1 MFPDF
6 YRMVVVGGSMDR
18 ILDFIAVYWKPVFE
32 IALLAAFFYYI
43 LLLFRGT
50 RGAAVL
56 TGFIIVLLGITGLT
70 QIFQLDVI
78 NWILSRFLAFLAI
91 AVLVIFQPELRRA
104 FAELGSRQFFTGSKQ
119 RGEMIDVLVET
130 ARSLSQKRC
139 GGLMAVEREIG
150 FRGVADTGV
159 PIGAKATPELLT
171 TIFFPNTPLHDGGV
185 ILRGDQI
192 AAAACVFP
200 LTQRQGLSAS
210 TGMRHRAAMGL
221 TEDSDAVVVVVSEE
235 TGEIS
240 VAHRGH
246 LVQGLDPDG
255 LRAFLTTTLTSSTR
269 RSNWLASL
277 VRRFFSTLIVR
288 ESTAETE
295 EEPSRTEVSVSDE
308 APQREATAARERQEQ
323 GEPRH

>member
-1 MFPDF
+1 
-6 YRMVVVGGSMDR
+6 MDR
-18 ILDFIAVYWKPVFE
+18 VLDFIVVYWKPVFE

-56 TGFIIVLLGITGLT
+56 TGFVIVLLGITGVT
-70 QIFQLDVI
+70 QVFQLDVI
-78 NWILSRFLAFLAI
+78 NWILGRFLTFLAI

-104 FAELGSRQFFTGSKQ
+104 LADLGSRQFFTGSKQ

-159 PIGAKATPELLT
+159 RIEAKATPELLT

-185 ILRGDQI
+185 VLRGDQI
-192 AAAACVFP
+192 VAAACVFP

-255 LRAFLTTTLTSSTR
+255 LRAFLTTTLTSVGR
-269 RSNWLASL
+269 RTNWLANL
-277 VRRFFSTLIVR
+277 VPRIFGTLILREAVTGSGEHLGAAEADSVR
-288 ESTAETE
+288 E
-295 EEPSRTEVSVSDE
+295 
-308 APQREATAARERQEQ
+308 QREGAESQARHEQEREA
-323 GEPRH
+323 RR

>member
-1 MFPDF
+1 ME
-6 YRMVVVGGSMDR
+6 RVW
-18 ILDFIAVYWKPVFE
+18 DFIAAYWKPVFE
-32 IALLAAFFYYI
+32 IGLLSAFFYYMFV
-43 LLLFRGT
+43 LFRGT

-56 TGFIIVLLGITGLT
+56 TGFVIVLLWIVGVT

-78 NWILSRFLAFLAI
+78 NWILSRFFTFLAI

-104 FAELGSRQFFTGSKQ
+104 LAEVGSRQFFTSPKQ
-119 RGEMIDVLVET
+119 RGEMIEVLVET

-150 FRGVADTGV
+150 FRGVCETGV

-185 ILRGDQI
+185 VLRGDQI
-192 AAAACVFP
+192 VSAACVFP
-200 LTQRQGLSAS
+200 LTQRKGLSAS

-221 TEDSDAVVVVVSEE
+221 TEDTDAVVVVVSEE

-246 LVQGLDPDG
+246 LVQGLD
-255 LRAFLTTTLTSSTR
+255 
-269 RSNWLASL
+269 
-277 VRRFFSTLIVR
+277 
-288 ESTAETE
+288 AE
-295 EEPSRTEVSVSDE
+295 
-308 APQREATAARERQEQ
+308 
-323 GEPRH
+323 G

>member
-1 MFPDF
+1 ME
-6 YRMVVVGGSMDR
+6 
-18 ILDFIAVYWKPVFE
+18 IIQEFIAAYWKPVFE
-32 IALLAAFFYYI
+32 IALLAAFIYYMF
-43 LLLFRGT
+43 LLFRGT

-56 TGFIIVLLGITGLT
+56 TGFVIVLLVIVGLT
-70 QIFQLDVI
+70 QLFQLDVI
-78 NWILSRFLAFLAI
+78 SWILGRFFTFLAI

-104 FAELGSRQFFTGSKQ
+104 LAEVGSRQFFSSPRQ
-119 RGEMIDVLVET
+119 SAEMIDVLVET

-150 FRGVADTGV
+150 FRGVSETGV

-185 ILRGDQI
+185 VLRGDQI
-192 AAAACVFP
+192 VAAACVFP

-246 LVQGLDPDG
+246 LVQGLDPDA
-255 LRAFLTTTLTSSTR
+255 LRAFLTTTLTSGPR
-269 RSNWLASL
+269 RSSWLGEL
-277 VRRFFSTLIVR
+277 GRRLFGGLGVR
-288 ESTAETE
+288 ETPSGTE
-295 EEPSRTEVSVSDE
+295 ERMDGKVEGFEGAGTEAE
-308 APQREATAARERQEQ
+308 HNEERRREARR
-323 GEPRH
+323 

>member
-1 MFPDF
+1 MEAI
-6 YRMVVVGGSMDR
+6 REV
-18 ILDFIAVYWKPVFE
+18 IIAYWKPVFE
-32 IALLAAFFYYI
+32 IALLAAFFYYTF
-43 LLLFRGT
+43 LLFRGT

-56 TGFIIVLLGITGLT
+56 TGFVILLLGLVGVT

-78 NWILSRFLAFLAI
+78 NWILSRFLTFLAL

-104 FAELGSRQFFTGSKQ
+104 LAELGSRQLFTGSTQ

-139 GGLMAVEREIG
+139 GGLVAIEREIG

-185 ILRGDQI
+185 VIRGDQI
-192 AAAACVFP
+192 VSAACVFP
-200 LTQRQGLSAS
+200 LTQRQSLSAS

-255 LRAFLTTTLTSSTR
+255 LRAFLTTTLTSGAR
-269 RSNWLASL
+269 RTNWFVDL
-277 VRRFFSTLIVR
+277 VRRLFGTLIVR
-288 ESTAETE
+288 EPSGEPEARLSADESAGRQTRDEETKG
-295 EEPSRTEVSVSDE
+295 SREDQEHQPDE
-308 APQREATAARERQEQ
+308 ARR
-323 GEPRH
+323 

>member
-1 MFPDF
+1 ME
-6 YRMVVVGGSMDR
+6 
-18 ILDFIAVYWKPVFE
+18 IIQEFIAAYWKPVFE
-32 IALLAAFFYYI
+32 IALLASFIYYMC
-43 LLLFRGT
+43 LLFRGT

-56 TGFIIVLLGITGLT
+56 TGFIIVLLVIVGLT
-70 QIFQLDVI
+70 QLFQLDVI
-78 NWILSRFLAFLAI
+78 SWILGRFFTFLAI

-104 FAELGSRQFFTGSKQ
+104 LAEVGSRQLFSSPKQ

-150 FRGVADTGV
+150 FRGVAETGV

-185 ILRGDQI
+185 VLRGDQI
-192 AAAACVFP
+192 VAAACVFP

-255 LRAFLTTTLTSSTR
+255 LRAFLATTLTSVHR
-269 RSNWLASL
+269 RSNWLVELGRRVFGSL
-277 VRRFFSTLIVR
+277 GVR
-288 ESTAETE
+288 EIPPGIE
-295 EEPSRTEVSVSDE
+295 EEIDGKVEGFEGNDAGAEVDHNQERRKE
-308 APQREATAARERQEQ
+308 ARR
-323 GEPRH
+323 

>member
-1 MFPDF
+1 MEF
-6 YRMVVVGGSMDR
+6 
-18 ILDFIAVYWKPVFE
+18 ILEIVAAYWKPVFE
-32 IALLAAFFYYI
+32 IALLAAFFYYMF
-43 LLLFRGT
+43 LLFRGT

-56 TGFIIVLLGITGLT
+56 TGFVIVLLGIVGLT

-78 NWILSRFLAFLAI
+78 NWILSRVLAFLAI

-104 FAELGSRQFFTGSKQ
+104 LAQVGSRQFFTSPQQ

-150 FRGVADTGV
+150 FRGVAETGV

-185 ILRGDQI
+185 VLRGDQI
-192 AAAACVFP
+192 VSAACVFP

-210 TGMRHRAAMGL
+210 IGMRHRAAMGL
-221 TEDSDAVVVVVSEE
+221 TEDTDAVVVTVSEE

-255 LRAFLTTTLTSSTR
+255 LRAFLVTTLTSVPAR
-269 RSNWLASL
+269 GNWLVEL
-277 VRRFFSTLIVR
+277 VRRVLGSMVLR
-288 ESTAETE
+288 EAPVEGEQELGTASGTFG
-295 EEPSRTEVSVSDE
+295 EPSSNE
-308 APQREATAARERQEQ
+308 APREQPQQSERH
-323 GEPRH
+323 GEVRR

>member
-1 MFPDF
+1 MEL
-6 YRMVVVGGSMDR
+6 
-18 ILDFIAVYWKPVFE
+18 ILEFIAAYWKPVFE
-32 IALLAAFFYYI
+32 IALLAAFIYYMF
-43 LLLFRGT
+43 LLFRGT

-56 TGFIIVLLGITGLT
+56 TGFIIVLLVIVGLT
-70 QIFQLDVI
+70 HVFQLDVI
-78 NWILSRFLAFLAI
+78 NWILGRFFTFLAI

-104 FAELGSRQFFTGSKQ
+104 LAEVGSRQLFSSPKQ

-150 FRGVADTGV
+150 FRGVSETGV

-185 ILRGDQI
+185 VLRGDQI
-192 AAAACVFP
+192 VAAACVFP

-255 LRAFLTTTLTSSTR
+255 LRAFLTTTLTSVPR
-269 RSNWLASL
+269 RTNWLAEL
-277 VRRFFSTLIVR
+277 GRRVFGNLGVR
-288 ESTAETE
+288 EVS
-295 EEPSRTEVSVSDE
+295 SGTEVGLDTKVEGFEGHESGTEAEHDDE
-308 APQREATAARERQEQ
+308 RRKEARR
-323 GEPRH
+323 

>member
-1 MFPDF
+1 ME
-6 YRMVVVGGSMDR
+6 RV
-18 ILDFIAVYWKPVFE
+18 LDFFTAYWKPVFE
-32 IALLAAFFYYI
+32 IGLLTAFFYYMFV
-43 LLLFRGT
+43 LFRGT

-56 TGFIIVLLGITGLT
+56 TGFVIVLLWIVGLT

-78 NWILSRFLAFLAI
+78 NWILSRFFTFLAI

-104 FAELGSRQFFTGSKQ
+104 LAEVGSRQFFTSPQQ
-119 RGEMIDVLVET
+119 RGEMIEVLVET

-150 FRGVADTGV
+150 FRGVAETGV

-185 ILRGDQI
+185 VLRGDQI
-192 AAAACVFP
+192 VSAACVFP
-200 LTQRQGLSAS
+200 LTQRKGLSAS

-221 TEDSDAVVVVVSEE
+221 TEDTDAVVVVVSEE

-246 LVQGLDPDG
+246 LVQGLDAGG
-255 LRAFLTTTLTSSTR
+255 LSAFLTTTLTTGAR
-269 RSNWLASL
+269 RGSWLTDL
-277 VRRFFSTLIVR
+277 VRRGFSNLVM
-288 ESTAETE
+288 
-295 EEPSRTEVSVSDE
+295 
-308 APQREATAARERQEQ
+308 REAASKEEANSAPTDGFAGTGAGEGTEQ
-323 GEPRH
+323 GEPRREEAQR

>member
-1 MFPDF
+1 ME
-6 YRMVVVGGSMDR
+6 RVG
-18 ILDFIAVYWKPVFE
+18 DFIAAYWKPVFE
-32 IALLAAFFYYI
+32 IGLLSVFFYYMFV
-43 LLLFRGT
+43 LFRGT

-56 TGFIIVLLGITGLT
+56 TGFVIVLLWIVGVT

-78 NWILSRFLAFLAI
+78 SWILSRFFAFLAI

-104 FAELGSRQFFTGSKQ
+104 LAEVGSRQFFTSPKQ
-119 RGEMIDVLVET
+119 RGEMIEVLVET

-150 FRGVADTGV
+150 FRGVCETGV

-185 ILRGDQI
+185 VLRGDQI
-192 AAAACVFP
+192 VSAACVFP
-200 LTQRQGLSAS
+200 LTQRKGLSAS

-221 TEDSDAVVVVVSEE
+221 TEDTDAVVVVVSEE

-246 LVQGLDPDG
+246 LVQGLDADG
-255 LRAFLTTTLTSSTR
+255 LSAFLTTTLTTVTR
-269 RSNWLASL
+269 RGNWLTDW
-277 VRRFFSTLIVR
+277 VRRGFGNLVMR
-288 ESTAETE
+288 EAVPKEEGNGAATE
-295 EEPSRTEVSVSDE
+295 GFEGEVSADGTERTEQRREE
-308 APQREATAARERQEQ
+308 AQR
-323 GEPRH
+323 

>member
-1 MFPDF
+1 
-6 YRMVVVGGSMDR
+6 MDL
-18 ILDFIAVYWKPVFE
+18 ILGFIAAYWKPVFE
-32 IALLAAFFYYI
+32 IALLAAFFYYMF
-43 LLLFRGT
+43 LLFRGT

-56 TGFIIVLLGITGLT
+56 TGFAIVLLGLVGVT

-78 NWILSRFLAFLAI
+78 NWILSRFLTFLAI

-104 FAELGSRQFFTGSKQ
+104 LAELGSRQFFLGSKQ

-185 ILRGDQI
+185 VLRGDQI
-192 AAAACVFP
+192 VSAACVFP

-255 LRAFLTTTLTSSTR
+255 LRAFLTTTLTSLPR
-269 RSNWLASL
+269 RSNWPVSL
-277 VRRFFSTLIVR
+277 LRRLFSTLIVR
-288 ESTAETE
+288 EAPGEAEVESFADARDESLGTPAPRDETE
-295 EEPSRTEVSVSDE
+295 RP
-308 APQREATAARERQEQ
+308 RERQEQ
-323 GEPRH
+323 QGEARR